1 MAKFEIKNYIKLLCI
16 RLDHF
21 ESYVVDEVNTTDEE
35 EIEKF
40 INLHKKHKGTK
51 ILIFEMDTMEMI
63 TFEEVQKYIHTAHVF
78 DYMRHLIEDGHKLL
92 SVGDVDSASIGSFI
106 KYMLEVK

>member
-1 MAKFEIKNYIKLLCI
+1 MSKFDIKNYIKLLCI

-21 ESYVVDEVNTTDEE
+21 ESYLIDEVNTTDEKT
-35 EIEKF
+35 IENF

-51 ILIFEMDTMEMI
+51 ILIFEMNTMELI
-63 TFEEVQKYIHTAHVF
+63 TFEEVQKYIHTAHIF
-78 DYMRHLIEDGHKLL
+78 DYMRHLIEDGHDLL
-92 SVGDVDSASIGSFI
+92 SVEDVDGASIGSLI